1 MIKVLAAIVAPPHLN
16 VSGAGRAAEQ
26 LSIALAQHCDITI
39 ASMMGAQIREAE
51 QSEICRVPV
60 TVGLPPFL
68 PWRHVPNRYRTLFYG
83 SDISEMVRSGSFDL
97 VHLHNPMPA
106 LEMARIARACRGAGV
121 PYVVSTHGFNEIAHG
136 ARIYGFGRL
145 RRLVWQ
151 ALVTRPVQ
159 QAVRGA
165 AAVLGLSPADR
176 EIVDTMG
183 FAGSFAVVPNGVPM
197 PGPFDASEDSAICV
211 RLGVPARRRGEL
223 TCMFL
228 ANHTPNKGLPVLLEA
243 FDGLT
248 CPYTLIVGG
257 EKRAEIDYALA
268 SLTRRADQRII
279 VTGRLSD
286 RQVQAL
292 FRRSDLFV
300 FPTLADTFPLV
311 VLEAMSHGVPVLAS
325 RVGGIPHQLD
335 QACGQL
341 VEPGN
346 VRQLR
351 DAVSVFA
358 HRPEMLLQMG
368 QRAKNRVARHFTW
381 ENAAKR
387 AFAEYEQALAAPS
400 RAPATAL
407 PAFSASHALQ
417 RGTRA

>member
-1 MIKVLAAIVAPPHLN
+1 MIKVLAAIVAPPHLS

-26 LSIALAQHCDITI
+26 LSAALAGHCEITI
-39 ASMMGAQIREAE
+39 ASMMGAQTYEAE
-51 QSEICRVPV
+51 APGLRRVPV
-60 TVGLPPFL
+60 KVGLPPVL
-68 PWRHVPNRYRTLFYG
+68 PWSRVPNRYRTLFYG
-83 SDISEMVRSGSFDL
+83 SDIPAMVRSGQFDL

-106 LEMARIARACRGAGV
+106 LEMARIARACREVGV
-121 PYVVSTHGFNEIAHG
+121 PYVVSTHGFNEIANG
-136 ARIYGFGRL
+136 NRIYGFGPL
-145 RRLVWQ
+145 RRLAWQ
-151 ALVTRPVQ
+151 MLVTRPVH

-165 AAVLGLSPADR
+165 AAILGLSPADR
-176 EIVDTMG
+176 EIVEAMG
-183 FAGSFAVVPNGVPM
+183 FSGNFAVVPNGVPM
-197 PGPFDASEDSAICV
+197 PGTSDAGEDAAICT
-211 RLGVPARRRGEL
+211 RRGVPARRNGEL

-243 FDGLT
+243 FDGLN

-257 EKRAEIDYALA
+257 EKRPEIDYGIA
-268 SLTRRADQRII
+268 SATRRPDQRIV

-286 RQVQAL
+286 AEVQAL

-335 QACGQL
+335 QASGQL
-341 VEPGN
+341 VEPGDA
-346 VRQLR
+346 RQLR
-351 DAVSVFA
+351 DAVAALAARSD
-358 HRPEMLLQMG
+358 MLPKMG
-368 QRAKNRVARHFTW
+368 QHARARVARHFTW

-387 AFAEYEQALAAPS
+387 AFAEYEKALE
-400 RAPATAL
+400 APAQARAADWSNVSTL
-407 PAFSASHALQ
+407 HPLQ

>member
-26 LSIALAQHCDITI
+26 LSAALAPHCDITV
-39 ASMMGAQIREAE
+39 ASMMGAQMREAE
-51 QSEICRVPV
+51 APGMRRAPV
-60 TVGLPPFL
+60 TVGLPPLL
-68 PWRHVPNRYRTLFYG
+68 PWSQIPNRFRTLFYS
-83 SDISEMVRSGSFDL
+83 SDIPEMVRSGGFDL

-106 LEMARIARACRGAGV
+106 LEMARIARACRSAGV
-121 PYVVSTHGFNEIAHG
+121 PYVVSTHGFNEIANG
-136 ARIYGFGRL
+136 ERIYGFGPL
-145 RRLVWQ
+145 RRLAWQ
-151 ALVTRPVQ
+151 GLVTRPVR
-159 QAVRGA
+159 QAVNGA
-165 AAVLGLSPADR
+165 AAVLGLSQADR
-176 EIVDTMG
+176 AIVDDMG
-183 FAGSFAVVPNGVPM
+183 FSGSFAVVPNGVPM
-197 PGPFDASEDSAICV
+197 PGAFDASEDSGICI
-211 RLGVPARRRGEL
+211 RLGVPARRHGEL

-228 ANHTPNKGLPVLLEA
+228 ANHTPNKGLPTLLEA

-279 VTGRLSD
+279 VTGRVSD
-286 RQVQAL
+286 REVQAL
-292 FRRSDLFV
+292 FRRADLFV

-335 QACGQL
+335 HACGQM

-346 VRQLR
+346 VRELR
-351 DAVSVFA
+351 EAISA
-358 HRPEMLLQMG
+358 LAARPEGLRQMG
-368 QRAKNRVARHFTW
+368 QHAKARVALHFTW
-381 ENAAKR
+381 DKAAR
-387 AFAEYEQALAAPS
+387 QAFAEYEQALKAPS
-400 RAPATAL
+400 HARAAGWSNLSPL
-407 PAFSASHALQ
+407 PPLQ

>member
-1 MIKVLAAIVAPPHLN
+1 MIKVLAAIVAPPHLS

-26 LSIALAQHCDITI
+26 LSIALARHCDITV
-39 ASMMGAQIREAE
+39 ASMMGAQMHEAE
-51 QSEICRVPV
+51 ASGIRRVPV
-60 TVGLPPFL
+60 KVGLPPML
-68 PWRHVPNRYRTLFYG
+68 PWSRIPNRYRTLFYG
-83 SDISEMVRSGSFDL
+83 SDIPAMVRSGQFDL

-106 LEMARIARACRGAGV
+106 LEMARIARACREVGV
-121 PYVVSTHGFNEIAHG
+121 PYVVSTHGFNEIANG
-136 ARIYGFGRL
+136 TRVYGFGGL
-145 RRLVWQ
+145 RRLAWQ
-151 ALVTRPVQ
+151 ALVTRPVH

-176 EIVDTMG
+176 GIVEAMG
-183 FAGSFAVVPNGVPM
+183 FSGAFAVVPNGVPV
-197 PGPFDASEDSAICV
+197 PGPSNAGEDAAICT

-248 CPYTLIVGG
+248 CPYTLIIGG
-257 EKRAEIDYALA
+257 EKRAEIDYRIA
-268 SLTRRADQRII
+268 SAPRRPDQRII

-286 RQVQAL
+286 AEVEAL

-335 QACGQL
+335 QASGQL
-341 VEPGN
+341 VEAGDA
-346 VRQLR
+346 RQLR
-351 DAVSVFA
+351 DAVSMLA
-358 HRPEMLLQMG
+358 ARPAQLAQMG
-368 QRAKNRVARHFTW
+368 RHAKARVARHFTW
-381 ENAAKR
+381 ENAADR
-387 AFAEYEQALAAPS
+387 AFAEYEKALEAPS
-400 RAPATAL
+400 QAPAS
-407 PAFSASHALQ
+407 AFSVFSAHHALQ

>member
-1 MIKVLAAIVAPPHLN
+1 MIKVLAAIIAPPHLS

-26 LSIALAQHCDITI
+26 LSIALARYSDITV
-39 ASMMGAQIREAE
+39 ASMMGTQILEAE
-51 QSEICRVPV
+51 APGIRRRPV
-60 TVGLPPFL
+60 EVGLPPFL
-68 PWRHVPNRYRTLFYG
+68 PWKHVPNRYRTLFYA
-83 SDISEMVRSGSFDL
+83 SDIPAMVRSGGFDL

-106 LEMARIARACRGAGV
+106 LEMARIARACREAGV
-121 PYVVSTHGFNEIAHG
+121 PYVVSTHGFNEIANG
-136 ARIYGFGRL
+136 TRVYGFGGL
-145 RRLVWQ
+145 RRLAWQ
-151 ALVTRPVQ
+151 ALVTRPVH

-176 EIVDTMG
+176 EIIEAMG
-183 FAGSFAVVPNGVPM
+183 FSGNFAVVPNGVPV
-197 PGPFDASEDSAICV
+197 PGPFDASADSAICA
-211 RLGVPARRRGEL
+211 RLGVPTRRRGEL

-228 ANHTPNKGLPVLLEA
+228 ANHTPNKGLPILLQA

-279 VTGRLSD
+279 VTGRVAD
-286 RQVQAL
+286 REVEAL
-292 FRRSDLFV
+292 FRRADLFV

-335 QACGQL
+335 QGSGQL
-341 VEPGN
+341 VEAGDA
-346 VRQLR
+346 RQLR
-351 DAVSVFA
+351 EAVNA
-358 HRPEMLLQMG
+358 LAARPDLLAQMG
-368 QRAKNRVARHFTW
+368 RHAKARVTRHFTW
-381 ENAAKR
+381 ENAANR
-387 AFAEYEQALAAPS
+387 AFAEYEKALE
-400 RAPATAL
+400 APAQAPVSTFS
-407 PAFSASHALQ
+407 AFSAPHALQ